1 MKIARHIYF
10 YKIPKTKSLITSSNS
25 IVIIGKKN
33 QDQIIIDPGIDLSRK
48 WNSLIKEM
56 KADGLDIK
64 KTTKIWL
71 THGHPDH
78 IHLIERVV
86 KESGAKVSC
95 HHLAKGILEA
105 RRPFL
110 KFQAE
115 ETKLAGKFY
124 KLLYFRSKKINPNM
138 LSELKTIIKFLNLKK
153 IKVEQVFQGGEEIT
167 VNGLRIYILSLPGH
181 SPDEIGFWIPK
192 EEVLIIGDLIHPTDN
207 GRDGRSPFPIFNNF
221 ASDIEKAK
229 ESLKKMLEIK
239 NWSFLV
245 LPILPKICRPR
256 ILLPAHGEPVIGKR
270 HIQNLFES
278 TLTNIEAAK
287 QIAKKFVDEEYPYLD
302 SFQLITGLSEK
313 LCSLFPKEIL
323 TPDLEYEMQ
332 LAALTV
338 LKSMGVIK

>member
-1 MKIARHIYF
+1 MRISKSVYF

-25 IVIIGKKN
+25 IVIVGKK
-33 QDQIIIDPGIDLSRK
+33 DQVIIDPGIDLNKK

-78 IHLIERVV
+78 IHLVERIV

-95 HHLAKGILEA
+95 HHLAKSILESK
-105 RRPFL
+105 RPFL
-110 KFQAE
+110 KFQAK

-124 KLLYFRSKKINPNM
+124 KFLYLRPKKINPNM
-138 LSELKTIIKFLNLKK
+138 LSELKTIVKFLNLKK
-153 IKVEQVFQGGEEIT
+153 MKVGRVFEGGEEIA
-167 VNGLRIYILSLPGH
+167 VNGLRIYVLSLPGH

-192 EEVLIIGDLIHPTDN
+192 EEVLIIGDLIHPVDN
-207 GRDGRSPFPIFNNF
+207 GKGKRSHFPVFNTFSANF
-221 ASDIEKAK
+221 EKAK
-229 ESLKKMLEIK
+229 ESIKKMLEIK

-256 ILLPAHGEPVIGKR
+256 ILLPSHGEPVIGKQN
-270 HIQNLFES
+270 IQNLFES

-332 LAALTV
+332 FAALTI
-338 LKSMGVIK
+338 LKSTGVIK

>member
-1 MKIARHIYF
+1 MKIAKHIYF
-10 YKIPKTKSLITSSNS
+10 YKIPKTKSLLTSSNS
-25 IVIIGKKN
+25 IVIVGKK
-33 QDQIIIDPGIDLSRK
+33 DQIIIDPGINLSKK

-95 HHLAKGILEA
+95 HHLAKTILES

-110 KFQAE
+110 KFQAK

-153 IKVEQVFQGGEEIT
+153 IKVEQVFQGGEEIA
-167 VNGLRIYILSLPGH
+167 VNGLRIYILGLPGH

-207 GRDGRSPFPIFNNF
+207 GQGKRGHFPVFNTF
-221 ASDIEKAK
+221 SSDIEKAK
-229 ESLKKMLEIK
+229 ESVKKLVEIK
-239 NWSFLV
+239 NWSFML
-245 LPILPKICRPR
+245 LPKLCRPR
-256 ILLPAHGEPVIGKR
+256 ILLPAHGEPVIGKKN
-270 HIQNLFES
+270 IQNLFES
-278 TLTNIEAAK
+278 ALTNIEVAK
-287 QIAKKFVDEEYPYLD
+287 QIAKKFVDEESPYLD
-302 SFQLITGLSEK
+302 SFQLITGLAEK
-313 LCSLFPKEIL
+313 LGSLFPEEIL

-332 LAALTV
+332 FAALAI
-338 LKSMGVIK
+338 LKSMEVIK